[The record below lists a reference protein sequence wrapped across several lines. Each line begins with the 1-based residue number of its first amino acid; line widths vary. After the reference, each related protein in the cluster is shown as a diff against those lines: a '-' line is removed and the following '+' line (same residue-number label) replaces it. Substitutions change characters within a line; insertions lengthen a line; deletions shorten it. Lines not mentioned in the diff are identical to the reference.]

1 MESHWTVWNTDFHS
15 DNFVNEL
22 NPGDPIYSID
32 DPIATNCSFGR
43 KKRRE
48 EMTIPKL
55 PKCFIKPPKNNS
67 TIGRGLSKSSTTVP
81 SVAKPG
87 QLSFQQSHKVSD
99 EVLHEQQTKCHQ
111 PLRCTK
117 SENLQNLTRHQKK
130 DSIIFDQN
138 SFNTL
143 NITCINEV
151 EENDNSKEIDIC
163 NDNDFP
169 ELISSNGSENNITK
183 RTRKPRCSK
192 K

>member
-22 NPGDPIYSID
+22 NPADPLYSID
-32 DPIATNCSFGR
+32 DPIPTNCSFGR

-55 PKCFIKPPKNNS
+55 PKFFIIPHKNS
-67 TIGRGLSKSSTTVP
+67 SGIGRGLSKSSGTVT
-81 SVAKPG
+81 KPG

-99 EVLHEQQTKCHQ
+99 EVLCEQQPKCYQ
-111 PLRCTK
+111 PLCSTR
-117 SENLQNLTRHQKK
+117 SDNLQNLARHEKK
-130 DSIIFDQN
+130 ESIIFDQN
-138 SFNTL
+138 SFNNL
-143 NITCINEV
+143 DITCFKEV
-151 EENDNSKEIDIC
+151 ERNDNSKEIDIC

-169 ELISSNGSENNITK
+169 ELITNNGSENSITK